1 MLTEDTVAAMMSGLM
16 LDLAVLKLES
26 AGTKGYECQYTQTCG
41 SVFWNG
47 LTSMLQKQSHNAGFK
62 LWVNLTEKP

>member
-1 MLTEDTVAAMMSGLM
+1 MLTEVTVAAMMSGLV

-26 AGTKGYECQYTQTCG
+26 AGIKGYECQYIQTRG

-47 LTSMLQKQSHNAGFK
+47 LTSMLQKQCYNAGFK
-62 LWVNLTEKP
+62 LWVSLTEKP